1 VGGAEVVFVAP
12 DGNLSGL
19 SFSCLPDVRGKALL
33 HSVSFVYL
41 TCGRDLLDGRES
53 PRAAASLTAIVCA
66 SPDFDLE
73 ASPSTPPT
81 QSGKRG
87 QPQNAGLSLRFRAL
101 PGAREEGVKV
111 AKLLG
116 VEPWLDKEASE
127 ARLRSAGP
135 ASIIHLATHGFF
147 LPRPPAEAAEKL
159 TLLEFIGAYPLRAH
173 RSIQSQDPLYRSGIA
188 LAGANRRDASV
199 GLASDGIMTAAE
211 ILDLDL
217 SATELVVLSACE
229 TGLGEV
235 EVGEGV
241 AGLRSSFAV
250 AGAETLVM
258 SLWKVSD
265 QATADLMTRFYEG
278 LVLGK
283 TRSAALR
290 DAQLEMA
297 SRGATAHAWG
307 GFILQGNP
315 GSLRVKLLRHPPG
328 EQ

>member
-1 VGGAEVVFVAP
+1 
-12 DGNLSGL
+12 
-19 SFSCLPDVRGKALL
+19 
-33 HSVSFVYL
+33 
-41 TCGRDLLDGRES
+41 
-53 PRAAASLTAIVCA
+53 
-66 SPDFDLE
+66 
-73 ASPSTPPT
+73 
-81 QSGKRG
+81 
-87 QPQNAGLSLRFRAL
+87 
-101 PGAREEGVKV
+101 
-111 AKLLG
+111 
-116 VEPWLDKEASE
+116 
-127 ARLRSAGP
+127 
-135 ASIIHLATHGFF
+135 
-147 LPRPPAEAAEKL
+147 
-159 TLLEFIGAYPLRAH
+159 
-173 RSIQSQDPLYRSGIA
+173 
-188 LAGANRRDASV
+188 
-199 GLASDGIMTAAE
+199 MTAAE